1 MTTQEIAEEF
11 AALCKAG
18 NFEEAGER
26 FWADDVVSVEPMA
39 GEMAVLKGKAAVKGK
54 GDWWYANH
62 DIHSAET
69 FGPYVNGEQF
79 ALRFS
84 LDVTQ
89 KATGQ
94 RMQMEEVGLY
104 TLRDGKVAEERFF
117 FRGG

>member
-1 MTTQEIAEEF
+1 MT
-11 AALCKAG
+11 
-18 NFEEAGER
+18 
-26 FWADDVVSVEPMA
+26 
-39 GEMAVLKGKAAVKGK
+39 
-54 GDWWYANH
+54 
-62 DIHSAET
+62 IHSAET
-69 FGPYVNGEQF
+69 HGPYVNGEQF

-89 KATGQ
+89 KANGQ

>member
-1 MTTQEIAEEF
+1 MTYIRPKPE
-11 AALCKAG
+11 
-18 NFEEAGER
+18 
-26 FWADDVVSVEPMA
+26 
-39 GEMAVLKGKAAVKGK
+39 
-54 GDWWYANH
+54 
-62 DIHSAET
+62 
-69 FGPYVNGEQF
+69 GPYVNGEQF

-89 KATGQ
+89 KANGQ

>member
-18 NFEEAGER
+18 KFEEAGER

>member
-18 NFEEAGER
+18 KFEEAGER

-69 FGPYVNGEQF
+69 HGPYVNGEQF

-89 KATGQ
+89 KANGQ